1 MSVRFVW
8 VTAALG
14 LVMINGCQPQ
24 GLAPV
29 TGDGGGGGDFVTPS
43 PDPNLGAERVP
54 ASPDPAGVPVLL
66 PPLTPPPASPVPS
79 PLGGGGVGSSP
90 GPGSGLSP
98 APFPA
103 VSPPPSP
110 GVGAAGGA

>member
-1 MSVRFVW
+1 MSVRSVW
-8 VTAALG
+8 VAASG
-14 LVMINGCQPQ
+14 LVVGGMVLMNGCQPQ

-29 TGDGGGGGDFVTPS
+29 PSEGGGGGDFVTPA

-54 ASPDPAGVPVLL
+54 ASPDPAGTPVLL
-66 PPLTPPPASPVPS
+66 PPIQAPSASPFGSAAPTAS
-79 PLGGGGVGSSP
+79 PAAGT
-90 GPGSGLSP
+90 SP

-110 GVGAAGGA
+110 GVGTAGGA

>member
-1 MSVRFVW
+1 MSVRSVW
-8 VTAALG
+8 VAASG
-14 LVMINGCQPQ
+14 LVVGGLLLMNGCQPQ

-43 PDPNLGAERVP
+43 PDPLVGAERMP
-54 ASPDPAGVPVLL
+54 ASPDPAGTPVLL
-66 PPLTPPPASPVPS
+66 PPILPSASPTAS
-79 PLGGGGVGSSP
+79 PATGT
-90 GPGSGLSP
+90 SP